1 MGIYLLPEDDIVGNS
16 LVGRKILA
24 ALGRSLTIFSP
35 LQQEEESKEDDLRQ
49 MF

>member
-24 ALGRSLTIFSP
+24 AWRRSLTIFSP